1 MVSRVK
7 ELIDW
12 EKRLVGKGLEGGVAS
27 EIIVGLER
35 LFVGPEDIDELN
47 RRLERTE
54 EMIKEM
60 RLELVRA
67 HEQRRAAEREAAE
80 LRRELRE
87 ERRAMR
93 AWR

>member
-12 EKRLVGKGLEGGVAS
+12 EKRLVGKGLERGVAS